1 MKSFTK
7 KSFRSRLQSLPSD
20 IRALARRNF
29 RVWLRDPHH
38 PSIRFKKV
46 GQYWSARIGSDFRAL
61 AIMSGDVVEW
71 FWIGPHDEYE
81 RIIGRR

>member
-7 KSFRSRLQSLPSD
+7 KSFRSRLQSLPSHV
-20 IRALARRNF
+20 RALARRNF

-46 GQYWSARIGSDFRAL
+46 GQFWSARIGSDFRAL
-61 AIMSGDVVEW
+61 AIMNDDVV
-71 FWIGPHDEYE
+71 
-81 RIIGRR
+81 